1 MYNQY
6 ISAPREEVHNE
17 RRAQREEAAEAAAQ
31 HPHAQPVHPQAASAF
46 GNLSQVLT
54 SRFGSLK
61 FDADTLIALAVI
73 WFLVNDGGELD
84 TELMLMIGILLI
96 LGI

>member
-31 HPHAQPVHPQAASAF
+31 EVAA
-46 GNLSQVLT
+46 
-54 SRFGSLK
+54 
-61 FDADTLIALAVI
+61 
-73 WFLVNDGGELD
+73 
-84 TELMLMIGILLI
+84 
-96 LGI
+96 

>member
-46 GNLSQVLT
+46 
-54 SRFGSLK
+54 
-61 FDADTLIALAVI
+61 
-73 WFLVNDGGELD
+73 
-84 TELMLMIGILLI
+84 
-96 LGI
+96 